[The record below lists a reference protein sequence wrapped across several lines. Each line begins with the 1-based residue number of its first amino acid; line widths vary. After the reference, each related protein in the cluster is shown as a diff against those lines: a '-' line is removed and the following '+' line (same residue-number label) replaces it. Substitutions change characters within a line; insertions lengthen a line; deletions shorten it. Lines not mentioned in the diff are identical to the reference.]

1 MNLVSILNRPLWFAV
16 VVKSL
21 DEDLRATMLLWQQNV
36 QDDLGEGG
44 VPVLMLINHFSD
56 IPETV
61 GEYWHGTGQDGW

>member
-21 DEDLRATMLLWQQNV
+21 DEDLRATMLLWQQKV

-44 VPVLMLINHFSD
+44 IPVLMLIN
-56 IPETV
+56 
-61 GEYWHGTGQDGW
+61 Y